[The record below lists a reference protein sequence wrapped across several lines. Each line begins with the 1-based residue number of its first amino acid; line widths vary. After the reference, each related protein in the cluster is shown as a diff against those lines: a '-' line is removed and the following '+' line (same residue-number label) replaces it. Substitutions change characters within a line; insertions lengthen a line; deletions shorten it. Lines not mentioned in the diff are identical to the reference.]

1 VRQQAAML
9 LYVAY
14 FSPQQHRMLGT
25 NILVA
30 NSHFAALWLDQAI
43 ETAEKRGFTGPTFSH
58 QCHGLP
64 RRDVDA
70 DVVERHEHPEPV
82 GHIPR
87 S

>member
-1 VRQQAAML
+1 VREQSAVL
-9 LYVAY
+9 LDVAY
-14 FSPQQHRMLGT
+14 FSPQQNRVLDT

-43 ETAEKRGFTGPTFSH
+43 ETAEKRGFTGSTFSH
-58 QCHGLP
+58 QRHSLP

-70 DVVERHEHPEPV
+70 DIVERDHRPEPV
-82 GHIPR
+82 GDIPR